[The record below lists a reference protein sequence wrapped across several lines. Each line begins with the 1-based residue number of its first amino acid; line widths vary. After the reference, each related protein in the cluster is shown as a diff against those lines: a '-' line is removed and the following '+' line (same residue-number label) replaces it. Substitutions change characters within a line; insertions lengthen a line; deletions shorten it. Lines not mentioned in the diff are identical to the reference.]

1 MTSFKAAFCLIISMF
16 CYVSFAQQI
25 TVDNTVSPQNLIEN
39 TLIQGCVAVSNIS
52 SPVNGDVNGIG
63 SFGYFEQNN
72 SSFPF
77 QNGIVLTTGNA
88 NSAGNTN
95 NSETLN
101 EGNTTWETDTDL
113 ETALGITGTM
123 NATSIEFD
131 FVSISNTIAFNY
143 VLASEEYFENF
154 PCSYS
159 DGFAFLI
166 RESGTT
172 NPYVN
177 IALIP
182 GTSIPVNTNTIHNE
196 IIGSCAAENE
206 QFFEGYDVGDTNYNG
221 RTTVLTATAAI
232 QPNVQYQIK
241 LVIADQSDQNYDSA
255 VFIQGNSFDST
266 VDLGQDI
273 ATCASEMLLDAD
285 IQNPQANYSWY
296 LNNSLIA
303 GANQASY
310 NVNESGNYRV
320 VIEIPLVD
328 DVCTIEDTVV
338 IALNSTQT
346 SNPISDFELCDDISS
361 DGVELFDL
369 TTKDAEAIASVSSP
383 GNFIVSYHLT
393 SNDAQNNTNAITGP
407 YQNTTNSET
416 IYIRIEETNNGCL
429 AFNDIALIVNPLPII
444 IDPSP
449 LEVCDD
455 LNADNR
461 TAIDLS
467 VKNDEITNGQANL
480 NVTYHSTEAAAA
492 AGTNPLP
499 IPYTN
504 TNATEQIF
512 VSVQNSL
519 TGCISTTTLNITV
532 LNNPEISL
540 ERHFI
545 DACDADYDGFANFDL
560 TSIIPDVIGNS
571 LNVAITFHE
580 TNEDAISGSNAIV
593 NATNYTNTTIN
604 EQVVYIR
611 VESGTASCASVAPV
625 EIYTNMLVTETN
637 TGDLEFCDFENDGVE
652 EIYFSSIQSAIAN
665 NIPDVF
671 VNFYETEEDRDNN
684 SNAINKY
691 TAYQLTGA
699 SSEYY
704 IRIDS
709 PTCIYDSTIE
719 LILVPVQEFQPI
731 GDQTVCDIGTAVNLS
746 YFNSLLTNGL
756 EGFNVSYFLTE
767 ENAKTNSGALPNSY
781 TNTTNQFTVYARIQS
796 SGNSCYD
803 VTSFQITLLD
813 APETT
818 SPSNI
823 VICDDDLD
831 GVSNVD
837 LTAVVPEV
845 VSNTNQRSVTF
856 HNSLAD
862 ANLNSNSITNT
873 NAYNAQTENV
883 YIRVEN
889 TVTGCYSIE
898 SLSIIVN
905 TIPVFTDITAYQ
917 ACEDNSDG
925 VADFLLSTKDAEVL
939 NGQTLK
945 NVLYFTNQ
953 TDADNRTNVINKNV
967 AFQNTSNPQQIFV
980 RVENATDNSC
990 YDTSSFAIKVGSN
1003 PPYNMPTSWSV
1014 CDDTTNDGTEIF
1026 NLSVKVEEISEGIND
1041 NLNVTFYTSLS
1052 DAENGTNPLPQNFTN
1067 TSNPQ
1072 NIYVQID
1079 NGSVCKSIT
1088 SFTVEVI
1095 AAPEVNE
1102 IQPIRQCDDAFDGTE
1117 IFDITIAE
1125 LAIANVRQDNI
1136 EISYFE
1142 SLNDAQANSNE
1153 IINPESYTNISNPQT
1168 AYVKVLNTFSGCSV
1182 FAPIKLIVDLPPVIN
1197 NFEVFDTC
1205 ATATNS
1211 FDLNEVN
1218 NALVD
1223 TNINRIISYF
1233 SNQADAQAN
1242 TNALD
1247 TNYTYTTNN
1256 DTIYARVQFSTTQC
1270 YSVYPFQLRVNPLPL
1285 ANQPAN
1291 LEACDDDFD
1300 GVLEF
1305 DLTQQNA
1312 AILSGQNPNEYSVT
1326 YYNAIENANEALE
1339 PLDTD
1344 YYAYNNE
1351 EIYARVENIVTG
1363 CFSVTSFSAL
1373 VNRKPYV
1380 NIPDQVICLNNSPL
1394 VVSATTNN
1402 ETDQY
1407 LWSTGETTPQIAIT
1421 TVGNYSVTVT
1431 SENNCETTSNFTIT
1445 ESESAEID
1453 VVEVLDFSDPNNV
1466 TITVTGIGDYLYQ
1479 LDNDAPQESNVFQN
1493 VTLGHHILTVID
1505 RNGCGRVKRAI
1516 VVVDAPKFFTP
1527 NGDGSNDTW
1536 HITGVETL
1544 PGTTIHIFDRY
1555 GKALKQISSDTQG
1568 WDGTYRGSD
1577 LPPSDYWYLAEV
1589 KRGDTSFEVK
1599 GHFALRR

>member
-1 MTSFKAAFCLIISMF
+1 MTTFKATFALIITMI
-16 CYVSFAQQI
+16 CGISFAQQI
-25 TVDNTVSPQNLIEN
+25 TVDNTISAQNLIEN
-39 TLIQGCVAVSNIS
+39 TLIQGCVAVSNITS
-52 SPVNGDVNGIG
+52 TVNGSVNGMG

-72 SSFPF
+72 SGFPF

-88 NSAGNTN
+88 NSAGNTTN
-95 NSETLN
+95 NETLN
-101 EGNTTWETDTDL
+101 EGNASWGTDADL
-113 ETALGITGTM
+113 ETALGITGTL
-123 NATSIEFD
+123 NATAIEFN
-131 FVSISNTIAFNY
+131 FVSISNTLAFNY
-143 VLASEEYFENF
+143 ILASEEYYENF

-166 RESGTT
+166 REAGTSD
-172 NPYVN
+172 PYVN

-196 IIGSCAAENE
+196 IYGSCAAENQ
-206 QFFEGYDVGDTNYNG
+206 QFFEGYEVGDTNYNG

-232 QPNVQYQIK
+232 QPNVHYQIK
-241 LVIADQSDQNYDSA
+241 LVIADQSDENYDSA

-273 ATCASEMLLDAD
+273 ATCAGEMLLDAD
-285 IQNPQANYSWY
+285 IQNPQASYSWY

-310 NVNESGNYRV
+310 NASTSGNYRV

-338 IALNSTQT
+338 IALNATQI

-361 DGVELFDL
+361 DGVALFDL
-369 TTKDAEAIASVSSP
+369 TTKDTEAIASVSSP

-393 SNDAQNNTNAITGP
+393 SADAQNNTNAIASP
-407 YQNTTNSET
+407 YQNTTNEET

-429 AFNDIALIVNPLPII
+429 AYNDFALIVNPLPII

-455 LNADNR
+455 YNADNR

-504 TNATEQIF
+504 TNANEQIF
-512 VSVQNSL
+512 VSVQNAL
-519 TGCISTTTLNITV
+519 TGCITTTTLNITV
-532 LNNPEISL
+532 LDNPEVSL

-545 DACDADYDGFANFDL
+545 DACDTDYDGFSNFDL
-560 TSIIPDVIGNS
+560 TSIIPSVIEDS
-571 LNVAITFHE
+571 SNVTITFYE
-580 TNEDAISGSNAIV
+580 TNEDAISGSNAI
-593 NATNYTNTTIN
+593 AYPANYTNTIAS
-604 EQVVYIR
+604 EQIVYIR
-611 VESGTASCASVAPV
+611 VESETTSCASIAPI
-625 EIYTNMLVTETN
+625 EIYTNMLATET
-637 TGDLEFCDFENDGVE
+637 TIGDLEFCDTGNDGVE
-652 EIYFSSIQSAIAN
+652 EIYFSTVQSAIAN
-665 NIPDVF
+665 GIPNVF
-671 VNFYETEEDRDNN
+671 VNFYSTEEDRNN
-684 SNAINKY
+684 SSNAINKY
-691 TAYQLTGA
+691 TPYQATGA

-709 PTCIYDSTIE
+709 PTCVYDSTIE
-719 LILVPVQEFQPI
+719 VLLIPVQEFQSI
-731 GDQTVCDIGTAVNLS
+731 GNQTVCDLGLSVDLSFFNNLV
-746 YFNSLLTNGL
+746 TNGL

-767 ENAKTNSGALPNSY
+767 ENAKQNSEALPNSY

-803 VTSFQITLLD
+803 VTSFQITVLD

-823 VICDDDLD
+823 VICDDDID
-831 GVSNVD
+831 GFSTVD
-837 LTAVVPEV
+837 LTTVIPQVIA
-845 VSNTNQRSVTF
+845 NTNQRAVTF
-856 HNSLAD
+856 HNSLLN
-862 ANLNSNSITNT
+862 ANLNTNAITNA
-873 NAYNAQTENV
+873 NAYSAQTENV

-889 TVTGCYSIE
+889 TVTGCYSVE

-905 TIPVFTDITAYQ
+905 TLPVFTEITAYQ
-917 ACEDNSDG
+917 ACEDDSDG
-925 VADFLLSTKDAEVL
+925 VADFIFSTKDAEVL

-953 TDADNRTNVINKNV
+953 ADADNRVNEINKNV
-967 AFQNTSNPQQIFV
+967 AFQNTLNPQQIFV

-990 YDTSSFAIKVGSN
+990 YGTSSFAIKVDSN
-1003 PPYNMPTSWSV
+1003 PPYNMPSNWSV
-1014 CDDTTNDGTEIF
+1014 CDDTTNDGTEVF
-1026 NLSVKVEEISEGIND
+1026 DLSIKVEEISEGIND
-1041 NLNVTFYTSLS
+1041 HLDITFYSSLS

-1067 TSNPQ
+1067 TSSIQ
-1072 NIYVQID
+1072 TIYVQID
-1079 NGSVCKSIT
+1079 NGSVCKSMT
-1088 SFTVEVI
+1088 SFTIEVI
-1095 AAPEVNE
+1095 AAPEVNA
-1102 IQPIRQCDDAFDGTE
+1102 IQPIRQCDDALDGTE
-1117 IFDITIAE
+1117 VFDITIAE

-1136 EISYFE
+1136 EVSYFE
-1142 SLNDAQANSNE
+1142 SFNDAQANANE
-1153 IINPESYTNISNPQT
+1153 ITNPESYTNISNPQI
-1168 AYVKVLNTFSGCSV
+1168 AYVKVLNTFTGCSV
-1182 FAPIKLIVDLPPVIN
+1182 FSPIKLIVDLPPVIN
-1197 NFEVFDTC
+1197 DFEVFDTC
-1205 ATATNS
+1205 ATATSS
-1211 FDLNEVN
+1211 FNLNEVN
-1218 NALVD
+1218 TTLVD
-1223 TNINRIISYF
+1223 TSVNRIISYF
-1233 SNQADAQAN
+1233 SNETDAEAN

-1247 TNYTYTTNN
+1247 ANYTYLTNN
-1256 DTIYARVQFSTTQC
+1256 DTIYARVEFNTTQC
-1270 YSVYPFQLRVNPLPL
+1270 YSIYPFQLRVNALPI
-1285 ANQPAN
+1285 ANQPSN

-1312 AILSGQNPNEYSVT
+1312 AILNGQNANNYSVT
-1326 YYNAIENANEALE
+1326 YYNSIANANEALE
-1339 PLDTD
+1339 ALDTD

-1351 EIYARVENIVTG
+1351 EIYARVENNATG
-1363 CFSVTSFSAL
+1363 CYSVTNFVTL

-1380 NIPDQVICLNNSPL
+1380 NLPDQVICLNNSPL
-1394 VVSATTNN
+1394 VVSATTNT

-1431 SENNCETTSNFTIT
+1431 SENNCATTSYFTVT
-1445 ESESAEID
+1445 ESASAEID

-1479 LDNDAPQESNVFQN
+1479 LDDDAPQESNVFQN
-1493 VTLGHHILTVID
+1493 VTLGYHTLTVID
-1505 RNGCGRVKRAI
+1505 RNGCGRVSREI

-1544 PGTTIHIFDRY
+1544 PGTVIHIFDRY
-1555 GKALKQISSDTQG
+1555 GKALKKISCDTQG
-1568 WDGTYRGSD
+1568 WDGTYRGSN
-1577 LPPSDYWYLAEV
+1577 LPPNDYWYSAQV